1 MHNMIFFCSHKNRV
15 RWGITVLCHQN
26 DWKYCGLRNRTL
38 TTTVIFLVEIYTIR
52 VLRNYLLHIYSLQV
66 WINPLRKYKFKA
78 YQFEF
83 ILWKTKLFL
92 CQYKKDSLNKR
103 YNSMKNAG
111 KTLTWT
117 QGRYLLRAILTN
129 LYLYT
134 LT

>member
-1 MHNMIFFCSHKNRV
+1 MIFFLATK
-15 RWGITVLCHQN
+15 IML
-26 DWKYCGLRNRTL
+26 DEGLL
-38 TTTVIFLVEIYTIR
+38 YYVIKMTENIAVYETGHWQQRSFFLVEIYTIR

-92 CQYKKDSLNKR
+92 WQHKKDSLNMR